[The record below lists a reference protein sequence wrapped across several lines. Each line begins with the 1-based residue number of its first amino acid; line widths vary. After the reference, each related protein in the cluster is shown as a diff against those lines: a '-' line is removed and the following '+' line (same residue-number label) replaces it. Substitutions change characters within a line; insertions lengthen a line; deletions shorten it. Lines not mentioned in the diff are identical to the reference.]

1 MEKFVFCAEKIAN
14 SLIQRS
20 LIGALFNLNGELNWQ
35 LASLKFQLILGTL
48 AEIKDDLLDSWIFKG
63 RV

>member
-1 MEKFVFCAEKIAN
+1 MEKFIFCAVKIAE
-14 SLIQRS
+14 SLIHRS

-35 LASLKFQLILGTL
+35 LASLKFKLILGTL
-48 AEIKDDLLDSWIFKG
+48 AEIKDDLLDSWIFKR

>member
-48 AEIKDDLLDSWIFKG
+48 AEVKYDLLDSWIFKG

>member
-48 AEIKDDLLDSWIFKG
+48 AEIKDDLQDSWIFKG